1 MFGFVKKF
9 FVVAITF
16 FGCNVFIVNP
26 LNYVSMND
34 QECKIRQ

>member
-16 FGCNVFIVNP
+16 FGCNVFILNP
-26 LNYVSMND
+26 LNCVSMND